1 LHRRTDLLK
10 YRKSRFDWKKRFSFL
25 IFKTFGEQ
33 FEIIHKRYYQNRLF
47 FDNFVSLLQKVSKT
61 KQ

>member
-1 LHRRTDLLK
+1 LK